1 MLIFH
6 HIKDLRQFLL
16 NKRSV
21 HSQIGFVPTMGALH
35 QGHLSLIEQSR
46 MQTDLTVCSIFVNPA
61 QFNDP
66 KDFEKYPVTLD
77 RDIQLL
83 LSAGTDVLFLPDV
96 QEMYPAES
104 DYPSSYELGYTETV
118 LEGAYRPG
126 HFQGVC
132 KVMHRLLK
140 IVEADIVFMGQKD
153 FQQCMVV
160 QQLLSLTGIKTKLN
174 IVPTLRETDGLA
186 MSSRNMRLG
195 DQDRQTAVSI
205 YEALMQ
211 MKSQLQAGDVV
222 QLKKAASDF
231 LTAKGFKVDYA
242 ELANAHTLKLID
254 TWNGKD
260 SIVALIA
267 ASLNDVRLIDN
278 MMMTS

>member
-35 QGHLSLIEQSR
+35 QGHLSLIEQSK

-96 QEMYPAES
+96 QEMYPEEH
-104 DYPSSYELGYTETV
+104 DYPLSYELGYFETV

-160 QQLLSLTGIKTKLN
+160 QQLLSLTGITTKLN
-174 IVPTLRETDGLA
+174 IVPTLREPDGLA

-195 DQDRQTAVSI
+195 DQDRQTAVFI

-222 QLKKAASDF
+222 QLKKAAADF

-242 ELANAHTLKLID
+242 ELANAHTLELID